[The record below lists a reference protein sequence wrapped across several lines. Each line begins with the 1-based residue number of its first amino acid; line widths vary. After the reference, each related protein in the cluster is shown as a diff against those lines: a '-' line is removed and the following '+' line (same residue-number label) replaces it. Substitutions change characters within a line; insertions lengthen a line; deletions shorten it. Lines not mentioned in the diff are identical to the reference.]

1 MLKPRGITNLSVAD
15 LVYAIA
21 KGVASLAAY
30 WAVTS
35 ALSGLVGKDD
45 DMVGGMWAAIAAIFV
60 FRSTRAEAVA
70 AGLSRLIGTVVGIL
84 LCFIY
89 LLVLPFTPVGLAAL
103 VALGAL
109 VMVVLGRS
117 EDIITTSITIT
128 VVMIVA
134 GLSHEPGWRQP
145 VLRLV
150 DTLAGLTIGLP
161 FRWLASALL
170 SRLPG
175 REAHEPAFHT
185 RR

>member
-1 MLKPRGITNLSVAD
+1 MLKPRGVIGLSLAD
-15 LVYAIA
+15 LVYAVA
-21 KGVASLAAY
+21 KAVASLAAY

-35 ALSGLVGKDD
+35 ALSGFVGKEDG
-45 DMVGGMWAAIAAIFV
+45 MVGGMWAAISAIFV
-60 FRSTRAEAVA
+60 FRDTRSASLA
-70 AGLSRLIGTVVGIL
+70 AGVSRLIGTAVGIL

-109 VMVVLGRS
+109 TMVALRRS
-117 EDIITTSITIT
+117 EDIVTTSITIT
-128 VVMIVA
+128 VVMVVA
-134 GLSHEPGWRQP
+134 GLSHEAGWRQP

-150 DTLAGLTIGLP
+150 DTLIGLAVGLP
-161 FRWLASALL
+161 FRWFASALL

-185 RR
+185 RP